1 VQQCLGDVI
10 GICDAAFSQNWDTPE
25 ERRLCRKFQPQVVEP
40 AFEAAAIPSR
50 RAGITLHRIGQFLL
64 NDGKFKDS
72 ERLNE
77 RGFGIQFNLF
87 GKEHPFTLA
96 TMNNLA
102 STYLE
107 QGNLHD
113 AVDLQERNLEAG
125 KSTLGEE
132 HSDTLTSMNNLALTY
147 MRQGKLTG
155 CSRSAGDS
163 AGAKNE
169 NAGRRASKYI
179 EKHDQLGSDLSGT
192 EEVASRSG
200 STGEECEGK

>member
-25 ERRLCRKFQPQVVEP
+25 ERRPCRKFQPQVVEP

-113 AVDLQERNLEAG
+113 AVDLQERNLEAS
-125 KSTLGEE
+125 KSTLGEV
-132 HSDTLTSMNNLALTY
+132 HPVTLANMVNLAHTY
-147 MRQGKLTG
+147 LELDRETEAVCLIQQSVDGSQK
-155 CSRSAGDS
+155 C
-163 AGAKNE
+163 
-169 NAGRRASKYI
+169 
-179 EKHDQLGSDLSGT
+179 LGEDHT
-192 EEVASRSG
+192 DITG
-200 STGEECEGK
+200 STFLSRLACIFGSIK